1 MKSNPNDDTK
11 SFQILSLSG
20 GGFLGLYTIKII
32 EKIEEDLGKPISH
45 CFDLIAGTSIGGIV
59 ALALA
64 AEIPAKDIR
73 KAFEDNGE
81 KIFPRKFNL
90 KNIFKL
96 RSLIKIIDYF
106 DIFLP
111 KNNSEAL
118 KTTIELIVG
127 DNKMSDLKHAVIVPT
142 VNLTK
147 GSTQLFK
154 TPHHESFKRDLH
166 LKLVDVALA
175 TSAAPIYFPLAEIN
189 NQLFADGGLYLN
201 SPDLAA
207 LHEAEMFFGA
217 EKENI
222 KMLSIGTTTSKF
234 SLAHK
239 VGKNL
244 GVFKWI
250 IVKQRLFKAIISSQQ
265 INSNFL
271 MNHKLGDNYLRID
284 ETLSGNQEQYLSLDN
299 ATPEA
304 IKTIKGIA
312 DSSYQR
318 YVNNKTLQNIISKTK
333 RPTSFYNL

>member
-1 MKSNPNDDTK
+1 
-11 SFQILSLSG
+11 
-20 GGFLGLYTIKII
+20 
-32 EKIEEDLGKPISH
+32 
-45 CFDLIAGTSIGGIV
+45 
-59 ALALA
+59 
-64 AEIPAKDIR
+64 
-73 KAFEDNGE
+73 
-81 KIFPRKFNL
+81 
-90 KNIFKL
+90 
-96 RSLIKIIDYF
+96 
-106 DIFLP
+106 
-111 KNNSEAL
+111 
-118 KTTIELIVG
+118 
-127 DNKMSDLKHAVIVPT
+127 MSDLKHAVIVPT

>member
-118 KTTIELIVG
+118 KTT
-127 DNKMSDLKHAVIVPT
+127 
-142 VNLTK
+142 
-147 GSTQLFK
+147 
-154 TPHHESFKRDLH
+154 
-166 LKLVDVALA
+166 
-175 TSAAPIYFPLAEIN
+175 
-189 NQLFADGGLYLN
+189 
-201 SPDLAA
+201 
-207 LHEAEMFFGA
+207 
-217 EKENI
+217 
-222 KMLSIGTTTSKF
+222 
-234 SLAHK
+234 
-239 VGKNL
+239 
-244 GVFKWI
+244 
-250 IVKQRLFKAIISSQQ
+250 
-265 INSNFL
+265 
-271 MNHKLGDNYLRID
+271 
-284 ETLSGNQEQYLSLDN
+284 
-299 ATPEA
+299 
-304 IKTIKGIA
+304 
-312 DSSYQR
+312 
-318 YVNNKTLQNIISKTK
+318 
-333 RPTSFYNL
+333 